1 MSAIVEELLRRD
13 DLPDVVSDL
22 QAALADEARRRA
34 EFVESLDEKT
44 YAEFINGEVVV
55 HSPERLEH
63 GEAEDALKFPLKR
76 HARRRKLGLV
86 AGNKL
91 VRLGRN
97 DYIPDLCFWPS
108 EVAGSFAA
116 KQSIY
121 PPPTLVVEILSE
133 STAAN
138 DRGIKFRHYAAA
150 GIREY
155 WLIDLDLRRIEQ
167 YVLGRN
173 GQYRLKVAAMAD
185 QRIESVAI
193 PGLVIEAN
201 AAFDADAS
209 DAADDELPR

>member
-1 MSAIVEELLRRD
+1 M
-13 DLPDVVSDL
+13 
-22 QAALADEARRRA
+22 
-34 EFVESLDEKT
+34 
-44 YAEFINGEVVV
+44 
-55 HSPERLEH
+55 
-63 GEAEDALKFPLKR
+63 
-76 HARRRKLGLV
+76 

-173 GQYRLKVAAMAD
+173 GQYRLKVAAIAD

-193 PGLVIEAN
+193 P
-201 AAFDADAS
+201 AS
-209 DAADDELPR
+209 SSRRTPLSTPTRATPPMTNWRGDVRATRPTVTTNRPARSR